1 MGHSIFTCTFSLGLL
16 LFIDQVGDGPRGDHV
31 KFSFNFQGSQHLWAP
46 GPSSGVGVAV
56 PVPEAHVVMR
66 SDGVVVKPEAKRQPV

>member
-1 MGHSIFTCTFSLGLL
+1 MFSLGLL

-31 KFSFNFQGSQHLWAP
+31 KFSFDFQGSRHLRAP

-56 PVPEAHVVMR
+56 RAPEALVVMR
-66 SDGVVVKPEAKRQPV
+66 LDGVVVKPEAKRQPV